1 MAEYEPLKVFLFG
14 TRERAFF
21 TLWYITILGSA
32 LLLQTFGKQ
41 AWEDYLG
48 GSIPDVFWF
57 SMGMVLIFSTGYW
70 LLMSLVSFL
79 VPGKNWPLF
88 PPKKRSLFL
97 SLVFNLVIFIILAII
112 SYFLV
117 LGRYMIVSIVAFLFW
132 SFLSVYF
139 IYEATKGLIFWTE
152 NIATTPK
159 TTNPLFNIIL
169 IFVINLIFPF
179 PVALLLG
186 PILDNVGAFVLLFGY
201 ALLLSYFTLLSII
214 LGVYFWFKDKT
225 KLKYVPLFHLLSLIL
240 YIFFFLKYLYVD
252 GQIIPSILTD
262 WALIINFV
270 LVLAILFLGLRKM
283 ARIVGP
289 ISDSQYKR
297 RLNPRTLSLFLFYLT
312 AVYFV
317 ISGLPGFV
325 EGLKDFL
332 DGFAQTLLLAD
343 STLGVFVFFAPLAY
357 LFFFLTTDFSK
368 APDQA

>member
-1 MAEYEPLKVFLFG
+1 MTQYESLKIFLFG

-21 TLWYITILGSA
+21 TLWYIIILGSA

-41 AWEDYLG
+41 AWEDYIG
-48 GSIPDVFWF
+48 GNIPDLFWF
-57 SMGMVLIFSTGYW
+57 SLFIVLIFSTGYW
-70 LLMSLVSFL
+70 LLMSVVSFL
-79 VPGKNWPLF
+79 LPGKNWPLF
-88 PPKKRSLFL
+88 PPKKRGLFL
-97 SLVFNLVIFIILAII
+97 SLMLNLVIFIILAII
-112 SYFLV
+112 AYFLV
-117 LGRYMIVSIVAFLFW
+117 LGRYMIVSIVAFLLW

-139 IYEATKGLIFWTE
+139 IYEATKGLVFWTE
-152 NIATTPK
+152 NIATAPK
-159 TTNPLFNIIL
+159 TTNLIFNIIL
-169 IFVINLIFPF
+169 IFVINFIFPL

-186 PILDNVGAFVLLFGY
+186 PILNNVGSFVLLFGY
-201 ALLLSYFTLLSII
+201 VLLLSYFTLLSVA
-214 LGVYFWFKDKT
+214 LGVYFWLKDKT

-240 YIFFFLKYLYVD
+240 YIFFFLKFLFVD

-270 LVLAILFLGLRKM
+270 LVIAILFLGLRKM

-317 ISGLPGFV
+317 ISGLPEFV
-325 EGLKDFL
+325 AGLKDFL
-332 DGFAQTLLLAD
+332 DNFAATLLLAD

-357 LFFFLTTDFSK
+357 LFFFLTSDFSK